1 MCKIFFLLAILSFL
15 GVAFSSIFGLN
26 LYGVVENS
34 PEFMNAL
41 VENAKSLNIPNPEGL
56 RKMFQSSV
64 PLELGCNQSIELHK
78 PSHGSHTF
86 LIEPARRG
94 DWYVRVEVGPSEL
107 KGIVYNDGTT
117 AKFSYPIEK
126 S

>member
-56 RKMFQSSV
+56 RQMFRSSI
-64 PLELGCNQSIELHK
+64 PLELDCNQSIQLNK
-78 PSHGSHTF
+78 PNQGSYTF
-86 LIEPARRG
+86 LIEPARCG

-107 KGIVYNDGTT
+107 KGVVYNNGTT
-117 AKFSYPIEK
+117 AKFAYPIEK